1 MGNYLR
7 LRHRLTSYLYTEA
20 YKYHKTGS
28 MIFQPLY
35 YYLPKV
41 YDDHVYRNEYFFGS
55 ELLVAPIVNKKDPV
69 MNRTIHRFIY
79 QKVCGMNLLQVK
91 NI

>member
-1 MGNYLR
+1 
-7 LRHRLTSYLYTEA
+7 
-20 YKYHKTGS
+20 

-69 MNRTIHRFIY
+69 MNIKIHRFY
-79 QKVCGMNLLQVK
+79 LPEGMWYEFTTGK